1 MQVETPEVGA
11 EQATT
16 PTFQLGDEV
25 TFVVGSGSRRS
36 MRFSVRHAKVVK
48 LESEHAVV
56 QYRNR
61 QCIRV
66 KLTNLTLASERNAL
80 TRALAGEASA

>member
-1 MQVETPEVGA
+1 MHVETPKVGA
-11 EQATT
+11 EKATT

-36 MRFSVRHAKVVK
+36 MRFSVKHAKVVQ

-56 QYRNR
+56 QYRNHHR
-61 QCIRV
+61 IRV
-66 KLTNLTLASERNAL
+66 KLTHLTLASERNAL
-80 TRALAGEASA
+80 TRALVGEASE